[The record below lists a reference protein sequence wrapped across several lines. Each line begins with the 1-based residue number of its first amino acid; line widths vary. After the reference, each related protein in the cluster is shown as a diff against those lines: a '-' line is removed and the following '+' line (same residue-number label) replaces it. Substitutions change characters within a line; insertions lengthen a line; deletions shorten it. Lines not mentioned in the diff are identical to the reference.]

1 MLTMVLALFFLSAGF
16 FQLFPS
22 LAVVTAVCEFCPS
35 FPDACFAAAAQIVLD
50 ETPRCDD
57 ECRPRDAR
65 QRDRLAEAVRVKKK
79 KNHEHL
85 PTNQSRIALNNII
98 TIYDDCSYV

>member
-65 QRDRLAEAVRVKKK
+65 QRDRLAEAVRVKKIRI
-79 KNHEHL
+79 
-85 PTNQSRIALNNII
+85 TNTYQPINPALL
-98 TIYDDCSYV
+98 